1 MTDNNKTVTIFGT
14 SKARPGDEIFQ
25 TAYEIGKALA
35 QRGFTIANGGYAGT
49 MLAAAKGASQA
60 GGRIIGVTCSAFRK
74 SVVNEYVTEEIAA
87 DSLIERLNKLVDLG
101 DAYVVLT
108 GGTGTLL
115 ELAHVWELKNKGF
128 AKAEKPIIIAGGF
141 WNGLID
147 LMSRMD
153 TDCAGCVEV
162 AKNAAEVIKLI
173 ERHLSND

>member
-1 MTDNNKTVTIFGT
+1 MTDNDKTVTIFGT
-14 SKARPGDEIFQ
+14 SKAQPGDEIFQ

-35 QRGFTIANGGYAGT
+35 QRSFTIANGGYGGT

-74 SVVNEYVTEEIAA
+74 SSANEYVTEEITA
-87 DSLIERLNKLVDLG
+87 DSLVKRLNKLVDLG

-115 ELAHVWELKNKGF
+115 ELALVWELKNKGF
-128 AKAEKPIIIAGGF
+128 ASAGKPIIIAGGF

-147 LMSRMD
+147 LMGRMD
-153 TDCAGCVEV
+153 PDCAKCVEV
-162 AKNAAEVIKLI
+162 AQNAAEVIEFI
-173 ERHLSND
+173 DGNLSND

>member
-1 MTDNNKTVTIFGT
+1 MTDNDKTVTIFGT
-14 SKARPGDEIFQ
+14 SKARPGDGIFE
-25 TAYEIGKALA
+25 TANEIGKALA
-35 QRGFTIANGGYAGT
+35 KRSFTIANGGYGGT

-74 SVVNEYVTEEIAA
+74 SSANEYITEEIVA

-101 DAYVVLT
+101 DAYVVLA

-115 ELAHVWELKNKGF
+115 ELAQIWELKNKGF
-128 AKAEKPIIIAGGF
+128 ASADKPIIIAGEF

-153 TDCAGCVEV
+153 PDCTKCVEV
-162 AKNAAEVIKLI
+162 AKNAAEVIEFI
-173 ERHLSND
+173 DGSLSND